1 MWLTS
6 LEDRLHSKHE
16 ASSSIPTTKSKNS
29 KLFHLPKCTAAS
41 CPQTSGEDCGAARH
55 HVAPVGGSGSTRG
68 LKSNIQFPDPSTSL
82 SLTSLARKQ
91 EPKLKTCH
99 QGFQGLAGTVPWPQ
113 QFLQYNWMGQSGF
126 NSNPWRGE
134 ASKEPASS
142 WELTKASSSRQGHQ
156 GEKHQCQIIF
166 HSNQGTRA
174 KWRNCPLIPRSNL
187 AW

>member
-29 KLFHLPKCTAAS
+29 KLFHLPKCTASDKWGALWGSQTPCSPSRRIRKHQRIEIQHPVSRSFHLPIPDLS
-41 CPQTSGEDCGAARH
+41 CQEAR
-55 HVAPVGGSGSTRG
+55 VKVKDMPPGIPGSSR
-68 LKSNIQFPDPSTSL
+68 
-82 SLTSLARKQ
+82 
-91 EPKLKTCH
+91 
-99 QGFQGLAGTVPWPQ
+99 TVPWPQ
-113 QFLQYNWMGQSGF
+113 QLLRYNWMGQSGF

-134 ASKEPASS
+134 ASKEPTSS
-142 WELTKASSSRQGHQ
+142 WELTKAPSSRQGHQ

-174 KWRNCPLIPRSNL
+174 KWRNCLVIPRSDL